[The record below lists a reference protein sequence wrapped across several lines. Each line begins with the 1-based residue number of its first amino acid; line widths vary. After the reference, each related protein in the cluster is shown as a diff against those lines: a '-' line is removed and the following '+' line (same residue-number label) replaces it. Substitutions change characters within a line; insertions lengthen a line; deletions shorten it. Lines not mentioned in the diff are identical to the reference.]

1 LTVDPRTTKVGWIGT
16 GVMGISMC
24 GHVLDAGYAVTVNNR
39 TRERAKPLLEKG
51 AAWAD
56 TPSEVAAASD
66 VVCSIV
72 GYPADVR
79 EIVLGESGAL
89 AGAAEGSVL
98 VDLTTSEPS
107 LAVEIFDRAAA
118 KGVASVDAP
127 VSGGDVGA
135 RNATL
140 SIMVGGAE
148 EAVERVRPLLEV
160 MGKTIVRQG
169 GPGAGQHTKMVNQTL
184 IASGM
189 IGVCEALLYAY
200 KAGLDLETVLESV
213 APGAAGSWSL
223 TNYAPRMLKGDFEPG
238 FVVEHFVK
246 DMGIALAEARRMD
259 LSTPG
264 LALAQQLYVALM
276 AQGKGRKGTHS
287 LILALA
293 SLSNVDW
300 QGATTASRA
309 P

>member
-1 LTVDPRTTKVGWIGT
+1 LTVDPQTTRVGWIGT
-16 GVMGISMC
+16 GVMGLSMC
-24 GHVLDAGYAVTVNNR
+24 DHVLDAGYQVTVHNR
-39 TRERAKPLLEKG
+39 TRSRAEPLLEKG
-51 AAWAD
+51 ATWAG
-56 TPSEVAAASD
+56 TPAEVAAASD

-79 EIVLGESGAL
+79 EVILGDQGAL
-89 AGAAEGSVL
+89 AGASEGSVL

-107 LAVEIFDRAAA
+107 LAVEIAGLASE
-118 KGVASVDAP
+118 KGVASIDAP

-140 SIMVGGAE
+140 SIMVGGD
-148 EAVERVRPLLEV
+148 EAAVTRVRPLFEV
-160 MGKTIVRQG
+160 FGKTIVRQG
-169 GPGAGQHTKMVNQTL
+169 GPGSGQHTKMVNQTL
-184 IASGM
+184 IAGGM

-213 APGAAGSWSL
+213 SPGAAGSWSL

-246 DMGIALAEARRMD
+246 DMGIALAEARRMN
-259 LSTPG
+259 LSLPG
-264 LALAQQLYVALM
+264 LALAQQLYVALQ
-276 AQGKGRKGTHS
+276 AQGKGRNGTQS

-293 SLSNVDW
+293 GLSNVDW
-300 QGATTASRA
+300 QTTATTPAA
-309 P
+309 Q

>member
-1 LTVDPRTTKVGWIGT
+1 LTTEPGTTRVGWIGT
-16 GVMGISMC
+16 GVMGLSMC
-24 GHVLDAGYAVTVNNR
+24 GHVLDAGYDVTVHNR
-39 TRERAKPLLEKG
+39 TRDRAQPLLERG
-51 AAWAD
+51 ATWAD
-56 TPSEVAAASD
+56 TPGAVAAASD

-72 GYPADVR
+72 GYPGDVR
-79 EIVLGESGAL
+79 EVLLGDDGAL
-89 AGAAEGSVL
+89 GGAAAGSVL

-107 LAVEIFDRAAA
+107 LAVEIAEVAAA
-118 KGVASVDAP
+118 KGVACVDAP

-140 SIMVGGAE
+140 SIMVGGHE
-148 EAVERVRPLLEV
+148 GAVERVRPLLETF
-160 MGKTIVRQG
+160 GKTIVRQG

-184 IASGM
+184 IAGAM

-200 KAGLDLETVLESV
+200 RAGLDLETVLSSV
-213 APGAAGSWSL
+213 EPGAAGSWSL

-246 DMGIALAEARRMD
+246 DMGIALAEARRMN
-259 LSTPG
+259 LSLPG
-264 LALAQQLYVALM
+264 LALVQQLYVALM
-276 AQGKGRKGTHS
+276 AQGQGRKGTQS

-300 QGATTASRA
+300 SARST
-309 P
+309 

>member
-1 LTVDPRTTKVGWIGT
+1 LTTEPGTTRVGWIGT

-24 GHVLDAGYAVTVNNR
+24 GHVLDAGYDVTVHNR
-39 TRERAKPLLEKG
+39 TRDRAQPLLERG
-51 AAWAD
+51 ATWAD
-56 TPSEVAAASD
+56 TPGAVAAASD

-72 GYPADVR
+72 GYPGDVR
-79 EIVLGESGAL
+79 EVLLGDDGAL
-89 AGAAEGSVL
+89 GGAAAGSVL

-107 LAVEIFDRAAA
+107 LAVEIAEVAAE

-140 SIMVGGAE
+140 SIMVGGHE
-148 EAVERVRPLLEV
+148 GAVERVRPLLETF
-160 MGKTIVRQG
+160 GKTIVRQG

-184 IASGM
+184 IAGAM

-200 KAGLDLETVLESV
+200 RAGLDLETVLSSV
-213 APGAAGSWSL
+213 EPGAAGSWSL

-246 DMGIALAEARRMD
+246 DMGIALAEARRMN
-259 LSTPG
+259 LSLPG
-264 LALAQQLYVALM
+264 LALVQQLYVALM
-276 AQGKGRKGTHS
+276 AQGQGRKGTQS

-300 QGATTASRA
+300 SARSR
-309 P
+309 

>member
-1 LTVDPRTTKVGWIGT
+1 MTVDPQTTRVGWIGT
-16 GVMGISMC
+16 GVMGLSMC
-24 GHVLDAGYAVTVNNR
+24 GHVLDAGYAVTVHNR
-39 TRERAKPLLEKG
+39 TRRRAEPLLEKG

-56 TPSEVAAASD
+56 TPAEVAASSD

-79 EIVLGESGAL
+79 SVILGPEGAL
-89 AGAAEGSVL
+89 GSASPGTVL

-107 LAVEIFDRAAA
+107 LAVEIHRRAAEN
-118 KGVASVDAP
+118 GVAAIDAP

-135 RNATL
+135 RNGTL
-140 SIMVGGAE
+140 SIMVGGDE
-148 EAVERVRPLLEV
+148 DAVERVRPLLEV

-169 GPGAGQHTKMVNQTL
+169 GAGAGQHTKLVNQIL

-189 IGVCEALLYAY
+189 IGVCEALLYGL
-200 KAGLDLETVLESV
+200 KAGLDLERVLESV

-223 TNYAPRMLKGDFEPG
+223 TNYAPRMLKGDYEPG

-246 DMGIALAEARRMD
+246 DMGIALAEARRLN
-259 LSTPG
+259 LSLPG
-264 LALAQQLYVALM
+264 LALAEQLYVALT
-276 AQGKGRKGTHS
+276 AQGKGRKGTQA
-287 LILALA
+287 LILALGALSGVELDRGLTAA
-293 SLSNVDW
+293 S
-300 QGATTASRA
+300 